1 MLTHLAYTN
10 DIHCSK
16 KETHI
21 FCLTSHMERC
31 MALYFNTTKADPM
44 QHAPHSSS
52 PTKTSTVLPWP
63 SLSPEL
69 NPNKHAWNESERR
82 FRDRVNA
89 PANVR
94 ELFQTLKQQ
103 WVPIPAQVIYNLIQS
118 MPGRCWAVF
127 DSRGGLP
134 PTFLCV
140 SLSRKTPSD

>member
-10 DIHCSK
+10 YMQCQK
-16 KETHI
+16 KKKRIYLSYFTHGTL
-21 FCLTSHMERC
+21 CVTVLQHDNGRPH
-31 MALYFNTTKADPM
+31 AAHTTQLLANKNV
-44 QHAPHSSS
+44 HSS
-52 PTKTSTVLPWP
+52 PWP